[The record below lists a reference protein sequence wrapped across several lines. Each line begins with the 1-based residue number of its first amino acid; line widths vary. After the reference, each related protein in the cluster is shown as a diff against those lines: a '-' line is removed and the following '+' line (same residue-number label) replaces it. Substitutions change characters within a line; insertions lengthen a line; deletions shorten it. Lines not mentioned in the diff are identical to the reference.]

1 MADFVHLHVHTEY
14 SLLDGLSKIPRLV
27 NRAKDLGMKSL
38 AITDH
43 GTMFGVI
50 DFYRA
55 CKAAEIKP
63 IIGVEAYLAKRT
75 RFDKEREDRRPY
87 HMLLLAKDQTGY
99 QNLLK
104 IASEAQL
111 NGFYYNPRI
120 DREFL
125 AEHSEGI
132 IATSGCL
139 AAQIPSMVM
148 EGRDDEAREL
158 IGWYCDVF
166 GKENFYLELQQHDI
180 EELRMVNNW
189 LLENRDYADV
199 QFVATNDVH
208 YVLEED
214 YDPHDT
220 LLCIQT
226 TELKSTPRSD
236 RLAMSDA
243 SYHLTSQ
250 QQMDDYFGHI
260 RNGEALKNTL
270 KIAEMCNVDLD
281 SKGYHLPAFPVP
293 GDHTA
298 DSYLRY
304 LAEKGMVWR
313 YGENWRS
320 DSVLI
325 ERMNREL
332 GIIHSMGFDTY
343 FLIVWDL
350 CQFARHADIWW
361 NVRGSGAG
369 SVVAYSLGITSI
381 DPIVNNLLFERFLNP
396 GRVSMPDIDLD
407 YPDDRRGEMIEYTAR
422 KYGEDKVAA
431 IITFG
436 TMGAKAAVRDVGR
449 ALGVPLDIVNRAAK
463 LIPTEPKPKPLMTY
477 VDANPELMELYK
489 REAEIKQVIDTAKD
503 LQGITRHASTHA
515 AGIIVADKPLVE
527 YIPLHRLTKAE
538 KEDETSAL
546 RAVTQFPMETCESIG
561 LLKIDFLGL
570 STLTILRKACDL
582 IERYHGL
589 KYTMENIPYRHDYL
603 EEDPQGREMLD
614 QAFELIGNGETV
626 GVFQVES
633 SGMQQM
639 LRGMRP
645 SRFEHIIAAISLY
658 RPGPMDYIPTYNRRM
673 HGQEEVTYHHPRME
687 KILSETFGI
696 LVYQEQIM
704 QVAGQLFGYELGE
717 ADLMRKAVSKK
728 REKDLAKHKSI
739 FKARG
744 PENGV
749 DEETA
754 ERIFADIEFFANY
767 GFNKAHASDYAV
779 ITVQT
784 AFLKRHY
791 PAEYM
796 TALLTVH
803 RDDSTKVAVFMEEC
817 RRLGIS
823 ILPPDVNYSMLDF
836 DIQKLQDD
844 SQGIR
849 FGLAAVKNAGAGS
862 LQYIIDARAEGGPFA
877 DLQDF
882 CQRVDLRAV
891 GKRTIEHLI
900 KVGALSAFGKRIQ
913 LLAALERIVSY
924 SASYHKDKEIGQMN
938 MFGGDDSMM
947 TEMLENLPEME
958 EVSQREM
965 LGWEKELL
973 GLYVTGRPVDKYR
986 DMLRY
991 GNTAVISDLKD
1002 PDGNFHGKQVA
1013 VAGEVVTLRKIL
1025 TKNNDLMAVI
1035 HLEDWHDSAGAIDV
1049 VIFPRTWQKCQELVE
1064 EGEIVRV
1071 AGKFDNSRND
1081 PQIVAETVDQNFN
1094 VVRPEGGAPL
1104 PLDNGMP
1111 EWAMQDDDGGPWM
1124 EADAFVPPPDDF
1136 MQPVNIEP
1144 EAPPVEAPAVVEPPL
1159 SEPEAIVEEN
1169 GHDHPAMDEPFDSP
1183 PPDMEWEHNGYHNGH
1198 GHIQVV
1204 EGIRWVYIYLDRS
1217 GDGDRDA
1224 RRLRR
1229 ITNTLTNYPGE
1240 DRFVIIVRS
1249 PGKSIKMR
1257 FGERTTGLCD
1267 ELFLDLEAI
1276 VGPGNVQVYD
1286 AEI

>member
-1 MADFVHLHVHTEY
+1 MVDFVHLHVHTEY

-27 NRAKDLGMKSL
+27 DRAKNLGMKSL

-111 NGFYYNPRI
+111 NGFYYTPRI
-120 DREFL
+120 DRDFL
-125 AEHSEGI
+125 AAHAEGI

-139 AAQIPSMVM
+139 AAQIPNAVM

-158 IGWYCDVF
+158 IGWYYEVF

-226 TELKSTPRSD
+226 TELKSTPRNN

-250 QQMDDYFGHI
+250 QEMQNYFGHI

-270 KIAEMCNVDLD
+270 KIAEMCDVDLEG
-281 SKGYHLPAFPVP
+281 KGYHLPKFPVP
-293 GDHTA
+293 DGHTA

-304 LAEKGMVWR
+304 LAEKGMIWR
-313 YGENWRS
+313 YGENWHH
-320 DSVLI
+320 DPVLT
-325 ERMNREL
+325 ERVNREL
-332 GIIHSMGFDTY
+332 GIIHNMGFDTY

-381 DPIVNNLLFERFLNP
+381 DPIMNNLLFERFLNP

-477 VDANPELMELYK
+477 VEANPELMELYK
-489 REAEIKQVIDTAKD
+489 REAEIRQVIDIAKD

-527 YIPLHRLTKAE
+527 YIPLHRLTKGE
-538 KEDETSAL
+538 KEDETSSL

-582 IERYHGL
+582 IERYHGIR
-589 KYTMENIPYRHDYL
+589 YTMENIPYRHDYL
-603 EEDPQGREMLD
+603 ENDPEQREMLD
-614 QAFELIGNGETV
+614 QAFELIGGGETV

-633 SGMQQM
+633 TGMQQM

-645 SRFEHIIAAISLY
+645 KRFEHIIAAISLY

-673 HGQEEVTYHHPRME
+673 HGREDVSYHHPRME
-687 KILSETFGI
+687 EILAETFGI

-728 REKDLAKHKSI
+728 REKDLAEHKSI
-739 FKARG
+739 FRARG

-803 RDDSTKVAVFMEEC
+803 RDDSVKVAVFMEEC

-823 ILPPDVNYSMLDF
+823 ILPPDVNFSMLDF
-836 DIQKLQDD
+836 DIQNLKNG

-862 LQYIIDARAEGGPFA
+862 LQYIIDARADGGPFT

-882 CQRVDLRAV
+882 CQRVDLRAM
-891 GKRTIEHLI
+891 GKRTLEHLI

-913 LLAALERIVSY
+913 LLAGLERIVGY
-924 SASYHKDKEIGQMN
+924 SSSYHKDKEIGQLN
-938 MFGGDDSMM
+938 MFGEDKGMV
-947 TEMLENLPEME
+947 TEMLENLPDME
-958 EVSQREM
+958 EVSQREL

-1002 PDGNFHGKQVA
+1002 PDANPHGKQVA

-1025 TKNNDLMAVI
+1025 TKNNELMAVI

-1049 VIFPRTWQKCQELVE
+1049 VIFPRTWLKCQELVQ

-1071 AGKFDNSRND
+1071 AGKFDSSRND
-1081 PQIVAETVDQNFN
+1081 PQIVAEAVDQNFSI
-1094 VVRPEGGAPL
+1094 VRPDDDSPVPVA
-1104 PLDNGMP
+1104 NGTMP
-1111 EWAMQDDDGGPWM
+1111 EWAMDDGASWM
-1124 EADAFVPPPDDF
+1124 EEDSFVPPPDDYYA
-1136 MQPVNIEP
+1136 QPANNPMVESAAV
-1144 EAPPVEAPAVVEPPL
+1144 EDAPLEPPPTSELDPTGEDDSDNMPLNEPVDGL
-1159 SEPEAIVEEN
+1159 SDGAWEQN
-1169 GHDHPAMDEPFDSP
+1169 GHR
-1183 PPDMEWEHNGYHNGH
+1183 NGGY
-1198 GHIQVV
+1198 IQVV

-1217 GDGDRDA
+1217 GDSGRDA

-1229 ITNTLTNYPGE
+1229 IANTLTQYPGE
-1240 DRFVIIVRS
+1240 DHFVIIVRS
-1249 PGKSIKMR
+1249 PGKLVKMR

-1267 ELFLDLEAI
+1267 ALFLDLEGI